1 MNTDSDF
8 MKRCPR
14 CCSEDIDWKSVRIKN
29 NIGKRVWCNTCGLT
43 ITNSLVDYVY
53 WRWNRTKED
62 QAAYLIELVNKH
74 PDNMAYCNKQLV
86 EIWGGEERLCK
97 FISVESGRKVICLPS
112 TINPEGVLLKGL

>member
-1 MNTDSDF
+1 M
-8 MKRCPR
+8 
-14 CCSEDIDWKSVRIKN
+14 
-29 NIGKRVWCNTCGLT
+29 
-43 ITNSLVDYVY
+43 
-53 WRWNRTKED
+53 
-62 QAAYLIELVNKH
+62 IELVNKH